1 MKIFEVT
8 SRMPDG
14 TEILEFTNGYTFEGT
29 TDAKDYPVSGILKT
43 PKGRNIIFHSLRKT
57 HMRYLPLLKKENLR
71 DTKLTHKTYQK
82 GNGKKNTKNDEKR

>member
-29 TDAKDYPVSGILKT
+29 TDARDYPVSGILKT
-43 PKGRNIIFHSLRKT
+43 PEGEKYDIPQFEEDPYKVFALIEKGELE
-57 HMRYLPLLKKENLR
+57 RYKINS
-71 DTKLTHKTYQK
+71 
-82 GNGKKNTKNDEKR
+82 